1 MKKELKMKRAL
12 LNLSLL
18 IMALLAVML
27 LGATGVLAQT
37 EPAKAQAE
45 VIAAALNVREG
56 PGVNFSIQ
64 QVAKAGDVFEI
75 VAVASNRSWVQ
86 VVLADGRQGWISA
99 LPAYTQIS
107 GSLDDV
113 SVVQAALAAAPATAP
128 ASSGGKL
135 VFMTSSGGDIYTIN
149 ADGSGL
155 RLLTRGGL
163 DPALSPDGRQVA
175 FTRWGPTEGVYLIN
189 IDGSTER
196 QVHAGPQPKSPA
208 WSPDG
213 TQLVVNMPR
222 GGRLEITREC
232 RISSQDDSEDANL
245 PPDAYDIDR
254 KTIEKDKK
262 YEYCYSLPAK
272 PAWQLR
278 KLDLATGQYQD
289 LSSDYSSFGPAW
301 DPRNPWRVVYS
312 GDVSLVQLD
321 VNQDTKTSLVEDNL
335 DRTPA
340 FSPDGT
346 RLAVAHKGAN
356 DQWTIDVI
364 NLDTGERLS
373 LANTGNNVS
382 QAWSPDGSQLAFL
395 SNRGGQWEIWVMNAD
410 GSNQRPMFAPGTLAG
425 IPLQYNFVDERMI
438 SWSR

>member
-1 MKKELKMKRAL
+1 MRWRL
-12 LNLSLL
+12 LNLSF
-18 IMALLAVML
+18 IIVVLLAVML

-56 PGVNFSIQ
+56 PGINYTILK
-64 QVAKAGDVFEI
+64 VAKAGDKFQI
-75 VAVASNRSWVQ
+75 VGIDSSGSWVQ
-86 VVLADGRQGWISA
+86 VALPDGTSAWISA
-99 LPAYTQIS
+99 LPAYTKIS
-107 GSLDDV
+107 GSLDQV
-113 SVVQAALAAAPATAP
+113 PTVQATASTALAPALGSP
-128 ASSGGKL
+128 GGGKL
-135 VFMTSSGGDIYTIN
+135 VFMTTSGGDIYTIN

-163 DPALSPDGRQVA
+163 DPALSPDGQQVA

-189 IDGSTER
+189 IDGSNER

-222 GGRLEITREC
+222 GGRLDITREC
-232 RISSQDDSEDANL
+232 RISSHDKSEDAGL
-245 PPDAYDIDR
+245 PSDAYDIDG
-254 KTIEKDKK
+254 KTIEKNKK

-278 KLDLATGQYQD
+278 KLDLASGQYQD
-289 LSSDYSSFGPAW
+289 LSSDYSSFGPTW
-301 DPRNPWRVVYS
+301 DPRNSWRIVYS

-321 VNQDTKTSLVEDNL
+321 VNQDTKTSLVEGNL

-340 FSPDGT
+340 FSPDGS

-364 NLDTGERLS
+364 NLDTGERLT

-382 QAWSPDGSQLAFL
+382 PAWSPDGSQLAFL
-395 SNRGGQWEIWVMNAD
+395 SNRSGQWETWVMSAD
-410 GSNQRPMFAPGTLAG
+410 GSGQRPMFAPGTLNG
-425 IPLQYNFVDERMI
+425 IVLQYNFVDERMI
-438 SWSR
+438 SWGK

>member
-1 MKKELKMKRAL
+1 MRWRL
-12 LNLSLL
+12 LNLSL
-18 IMALLAVML
+18 IIVVILAVML
-27 LGATGVLAQT
+27 PGTTGVLAQT
-37 EPAKAQAE
+37 APAKAQAE

-56 PGVNFSIQ
+56 PGINYTIQ
-64 QVAKAGDVFEI
+64 KVAKAGDVFEI
-75 VAVASNRSWVQ
+75 VGTNSNRSWVQ
-86 VVLADGRQGWISA
+86 VVLADGSKGWISA
-99 LPAYTQIS
+99 LPAYTKVS
-107 GSLDDV
+107 GSLDNV
-113 SVVQAALAAAPATAP
+113 AVVQAAPSAVPATAP
-128 ASSGGKL
+128 VSGGGKL

-149 ADGSGL
+149 ADGSSL

-163 DPALSPDGRQVA
+163 DPALSPDGQQVA

-189 IDGSTER
+189 IDGSNER
-196 QVHAGPQPKSPA
+196 QVHAGPQPKSPT

-213 TQLVVNMPR
+213 TQLVFNMPR
-222 GGRLEITREC
+222 GGRLDITREC
-232 RISSQDDSEDANL
+232 RISSHDKSEDAGL
-245 PPDAYDIDR
+245 PSDAYDIER
-254 KTIEKDKK
+254 KTIEKDKR

-278 KLDLATGQYQD
+278 KLDLASGQYQD
-289 LSSDYSSFGPAW
+289 LSSDYSSFGPTW

-321 VNQDTKTSLVEDNL
+321 VNQDTKTSLVEGNL

-346 RLAVAHKGAN
+346 RLAMAHKGAN

-382 QAWSPDGSQLAFL
+382 PAWSPDGSQLAFL
-395 SNRGGQWEIWVMNAD
+395 SNRGGQWEIWVMNSD
-410 GSNQRPMFAPGTLAG
+410 GSNQRPMFAPGTLND
-425 IPLQYNFVDERMI
+425 IPLQYNFVDERMV

>member
-1 MKKELKMKRAL
+1 MKGRL
-12 LNLSLL
+12 LNLSL
-18 IMALLAVML
+18 IIVVLLAAIL
-27 LGATGVLAQT
+27 SETTGVLAQT
-37 EPAKAQAE
+37 APAKAQAE
-45 VIAAALNVREG
+45 VITAALNVREG
-56 PGVNFSIQ
+56 PGINYTIQ
-64 QVAKAGDVFEI
+64 KVAKAGDTFEI
-75 VAVASNRSWVQ
+75 VGIASNRSWVQ
-86 VVLADGRQGWISA
+86 IVSADGSKGWISA
-99 LPAYTQIS
+99 LPAYTKIS
-107 GSLDDV
+107 GSLDNV
-113 SVVQAALAAAPATAP
+113 PVVQAALSAAPAIAP

-163 DPALSPDGRQVA
+163 DPALSPDGQQVA
-175 FTRWGPTEGVYLIN
+175 FTRWGPMEGVYLIN
-189 IDGSTER
+189 IDGSNER
-196 QVHAGPQPKSPA
+196 QVHAGTQPKSPT

-213 TQLVVNMPR
+213 TQLVFNMQR
-222 GGRLEITREC
+222 GGRADITREC
-232 RISSQDDSEDANL
+232 QFSSEDNSDDARL
-245 PPDAYDIDR
+245 PPDAYDISKD
-254 KTIEKDKK
+254 TIPGNKK
-262 YEYCYSLPAK
+262 NQRYEYCYSLPAK

-301 DPRNPWRVVYS
+301 DPRNSWRVVYS

-321 VNQDTKTSLVEDNL
+321 VSQNTKTSLVEGNL

-340 FSPDGT
+340 FSPDGS

-364 NLDTGERLS
+364 NLDTGERLQ

-382 QAWSPDGSQLAFL
+382 PAWSPDGSQLAFL
-395 SNRGGQWEIWVMNAD
+395 SNRSGQWEIWVMNAD
-410 GSNQRPMFAPGTLAG
+410 GSNQRPMFAPGTLNG
-425 IPLQYNFVDERMI
+425 VPLQYNFVDERMI